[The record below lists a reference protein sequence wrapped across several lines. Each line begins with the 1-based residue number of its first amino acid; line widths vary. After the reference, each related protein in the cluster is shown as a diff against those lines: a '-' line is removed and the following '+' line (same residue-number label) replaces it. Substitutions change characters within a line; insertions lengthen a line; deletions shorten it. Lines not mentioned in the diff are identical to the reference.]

1 MTTIGVTKDV
11 AHTMEEIGMK
21 MDPFHMTLVVISKVR
36 HPQEE
41 EDDKVPTTSTT
52 KRRNH
57 PRHPRDLF
65 SSKNSECIIPSSLE
79 KPPKFE
85 TYERTANPD
94 DIFLNYHGA

>member
-1 MTTIGVTKDV
+1 
-11 AHTMEEIGMK
+11 MEEIRMK

-41 EDDKVPTTSTT
+41 EDDEVPTTSTT
-52 KRRNH
+52 KKKE
-57 PRHPRDLF
+57 P
-65 SSKNSECIIPSSLE
+65 SSSPQRSVLKQKLRMHDIPSSLE